1 MAELQFI
8 DHHNMLAMLSKV
20 KESEGFH
27 EVLDFLRSSHLAH
40 ALTVN
45 PRVYVEHIQQ
55 FWTNATV
62 HGDEGNQ
69 TIRSLV
75 HGRSIIISEALIRTH
90 LQLADEE
97 GIFSIPSETLFGGL
111 HNMGM
116 RGN

>member
-8 DHHNMLAMLSKV
+8 DHHNMIAMISEV

-27 EVLDFLRSSHLAH
+27 EVLDFLRSSHISH

-45 PRVYVEHIQQ
+45 PKVYVEHIHQ

-62 HGDEGNQ
+62 HGDEGHQ

-75 HGRSIIISEALIRTH
+75 HGKSITISEALLRTH
-90 LQLADEE
+90 L
-97 GIFSIPSETLFGGL
+97 
-111 HNMGM
+111 
-116 RGN
+116 